1 MIPKVR
7 TWIVKDKITGETMEI
22 DTITK
27 RLVKIIIATEF
38 PKWWFRSLS
47 IYPKKELTFYK
58 KSSTLIP

>member
-1 MIPKVR
+1 MIPKVK

-47 IYPKKELTFYK
+47 IYPKK
-58 KSSTLIP
+58 S